1 MLYEI
6 GGGWTW
12 YDCKVIQRDYLIL
25 SEMCQYRNVK
35 VRQLQF
41 NNTHFVSNI
50 FFFLS
55 SFFSKLTGVSLTY
68 IFTILSPLPLE

>member
-1 MLYEI
+1 MRLAVAGLGTIVKSYS
-6 GGGWTW
+6 
-12 YDCKVIQRDYLIL
+12 VIIL
-25 SEMCQYRNVK
+25 SKMCQYRNVK